1 VDILRITRVL
11 RAQTDNPRLL
21 DAYNKLDHDLRMGQ
35 GLADAMEQ
43 APEVFSPF
51 AVSLV
56 RQGEARN
63 DIAGAFYK
71 FADFLQK
78 EDEVAVT
85 HRQDF
90 PAGRGSE
97 STPAGGRYSV
107 VTPSTILPVWVI
119 DDLISRAQVAALRIF
134 TVVSGLLLTLAAVW
148 ASVEVGLVE
157 RRWQNV
163 VVCSVAAL
171 FIGGAGMWLR
181 RRIEEDSTR
190 EQERRRIL
198 EGQAAKDLGEASD
211 SELENEMRIRV
222 GNGATSDNAAS
233 DNGASGNAASGNA
246 ADVFPRGSQA
256 GTTAWRAGGA
266 GPSGAACAAGALI
279 AGAGSPASDRSASGN
294 ENIAASRS
302 TNEATFE

>member
-1 VDILRITRVL
+1 MIEHRELISICRQIGSMMEAGVDILRITRVL

-85 HRQDF
+85 HQKDF
-90 PAGRGSE
+90 GSGRRGE

-148 ASVEVGLVE
+148 ASVEVGFVE

-171 FIGGAGMWLR
+171 FIGGAGIWLR

-198 EGQAAKDLGEASD
+198 ESQTPKDLEDVSD
-211 SELENEMRIRV
+211 SELENEMKNRAES
-222 GNGATSDNAAS
+222 GA
-233 DNGASGNAASGNA
+233 GPGNAAPE
-246 ADVFPRGSQA
+246 VFSNGSQA
-256 GTTAWRAGGA
+256 GSTAWPAGSSA
-266 GPSGAACAAGALI
+266 PTSVSTPAAG
-279 AGAGSPASDRSASGN
+279 SR
-294 ENIAASRS
+294 AA
-302 TNEATFE
+302 NEATFE

>member
-1 VDILRITRVL
+1 MIEHRELISICRQIGSMMEAGVDILRITRVL

-71 FADFLQK
+71 LADFLQK

-85 HRQDF
+85 HQKDF
-90 PAGRGSE
+90 VPGGNE
-97 STPAGGRYSV
+97 STSGAVSRSF

-119 DDLISRAQVAALRIF
+119 EDLISRAQVAALRIF

-148 ASVEVGLVE
+148 ASIEAGFVE

-171 FIGGAGMWLR
+171 FIGGAGIWLR
-181 RRIEEDSTR
+181 RRIEEDSSR

-198 EGQAAKDLGEASD
+198 ESLPLEKFEDVRTDAS
-211 SELENEMRIRV
+211 ENRE
-222 GNGATSDNAAS
+222 NKENKTTDHKTAGA
-233 DNGASGNAASGNA
+233 GSGNTSS
-246 ADVFPRGSQA
+246 DVFPNGSQA
-256 GTTAWRAGGA
+256 GTTAWPVDSSNSVGT
-266 GPSGAACAAGALI
+266 
-279 AGAGSPASDRSASGN
+279 SASGT
-294 ENIAASRS
+294 RS